1 MGKEV
6 ERKFVLQARPDG
18 LDEHPSK
25 RLEQGYLAI
34 DPVGSEVRVRR
45 KDDET
50 LMTVKAGLGLVRAEE
65 EFAIEPDR
73 FERLWPLT
81 EGRRVVKT
89 RYFVPLDDS
98 LVAEVDEYDE
108 QLSGLFTAEIEF
120 PDTADRARLRAAVL
134 ARPRGHRGPALQQPL
149 ARRRRHPL
157 AHLLAS
163 GGRGSR

>member
-6 ERKFVLQARPDG
+6 ERKFVMQARPDG

-25 RLEQGYLAI
+25 RLQQGYLAI

-89 RYFVPLDDS
+89 RYLVPLDDS
-98 LVAEVDEYDE
+98 LVAEIDEYDE

-120 PDTADRARLRAAVL
+120 PDTETALAYSPPSWLGREVTEDPRYNNRSLAVDGI
-134 ARPRGHRGPALQQPL
+134 P
-149 ARRRRHPL
+149 
-157 AHLLAS
+157 
-163 GGRGSR
+163 